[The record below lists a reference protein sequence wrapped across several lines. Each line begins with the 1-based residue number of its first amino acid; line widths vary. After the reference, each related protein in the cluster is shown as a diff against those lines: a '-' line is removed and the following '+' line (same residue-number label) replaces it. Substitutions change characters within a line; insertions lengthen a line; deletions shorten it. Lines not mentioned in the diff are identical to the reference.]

1 MCAAIATI
9 AALNARH
16 RGHGRDTWRLVVA
29 SVIGLVM
36 GAGVVSSWAGV
47 VVVAHPSVHKLDAE
61 TVQRIYT
68 GKVIEVGGVA
78 VSPVHLPASFAQ
90 RQRFMA
96 EVLQQT
102 EDNYQAYW
110 TVRRYVGK
118 GTPPREL
125 RSLTDVLAY
134 VSHTPG
140 AVAYVDDSELPA
152 GANVVWKR

>member
-1 MCAAIATI
+1 MCAALL
-9 AALNARH
+9 AAARLIARH
-16 RGHGRDTWRLVVA
+16 QRTVWCRALVA
-29 SVIGLVM
+29 SWIGLGV
-36 GAGVVSSWAGV
+36 AGSWAGV
-47 VVVAHPSVHKLDAE
+47 VVVAHPTVRKLDAE

-78 VSPVHLPASFAQ
+78 VSPVHLPAGFAQ

-118 GTPPREL
+118 GAPPREL
-125 RSLTDVLAY
+125 RSLADVLTY
-134 VSHTPG
+134 VAHTPG
-140 AVAYVDDSELPA
+140 AVAYADDSELPA